1 VPVSTVEDA
10 DDWRRRAE
18 RERREK
24 ARRLNEE
31 ARRRLRRMERSMLT
45 RLAVDG
51 QPADPVRVV
60 LDSER
65 YAAPLHERLDTRD
78 RVQLVLWAAMLIVG
92 ALSLVSFFSEPLM
105 SLDTAL
111 AGVAVT
117 TMLILSYLM

>member
-1 VPVSTVEDA
+1 VSAVEDV

-31 ARRRLRRMERSMLT
+31 ARRRLRRMERTMRA
-45 RLAVDG
+45 RLIAESPPVDPG
-51 QPADPVRVV
+51 RVI

-78 RVQLVLWAAMLIVG
+78 RVQLVLWAAMLVVG
-92 ALSLVSFFSEPLM
+92 TLSLVSFFSEPLM

>member
-1 VPVSTVEDA
+1 MSAVEDA
-10 DDWRRRAE
+10 GDWRRRAE

-24 ARRLNEE
+24 AHRLNEE
-31 ARRRLRRMERSMLT
+31 ARRRLRRAERAMHAGP
-45 RLAVDG
+45 AVDG
-51 QPADPVRVV
+51 PPVDPHHVV

-92 ALSLVSFFSEPLM
+92 TVSLVSFFSEPLM

>member
-1 VPVSTVEDA
+1 MSAVENA

-31 ARRRLRRMERSMLT
+31 ARRRLRRAEQAMQARLT
-45 RLAVDG
+45 LNHLPVD
-51 QPADPVRVV
+51 PSRVV

-78 RVQLVLWAAMLIVG
+78 RVQLVLWAAMLVVG
-92 ALSLVSFFSEPLM
+92 TLSLVSFFSEPLM
-105 SLDTAL
+105 DLDTAL

>member
-1 VPVSTVEDA
+1 VSTVEGA
-10 DDWRRRAE
+10 EDWRRRAE
-18 RERREK
+18 GERREK

-31 ARRRLRRMERSMLT
+31 ARRRLRRMERAV
-45 RLAVDG
+45 LARPAIEGPSVD
-51 QPADPVRVV
+51 PDRVV

-92 ALSLVSFFSEPLM
+92 AVSLVSFFSEPLM

-111 AGVAVT
+111 AGVAVI